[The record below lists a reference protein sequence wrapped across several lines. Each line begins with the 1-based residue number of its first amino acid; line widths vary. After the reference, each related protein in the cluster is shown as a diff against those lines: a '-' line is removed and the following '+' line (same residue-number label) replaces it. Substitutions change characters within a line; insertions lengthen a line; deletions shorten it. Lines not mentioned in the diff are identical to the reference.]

1 MSKCGAKTRSGG
13 VCQRHAVK
21 GGKRCKLHGG
31 ASTGAPGNTNASKHG
46 FYSDALQVDERVLW
60 ERVEIGSVDDEI
72 RLLRVKLH
80 RLVQLS
86 GSAEVADLVEAA
98 IEVTRKQGEEYD
110 REAESVVPYDK
121 LEIKTKAARYGDLII
136 QAIGEIRKLE
146 LQRLQMKLLELRIEE
161 GGDGGGDKKDI
172 SGFEAVPYDE

>member
-1 MSKCGAKTRSGG
+1 MSKCGAKTRGGG
-13 VCQRHAVK
+13 VCQRHVVK

-31 ASTGAPGNTNASKHG
+31 VSTGAPGNTNAAKHG
-46 FYSDALQVDERVLW
+46 FYSDALQADERVLW
-60 ERVEIGSVDDEI
+60 ERVEIGSIDDEI

-80 RLVQLS
+80 RLVKLS
-86 GSAEVADLVEAA
+86 GSAEVADLVDAA

-110 REAESVVPYDK
+110 REAEAVVPYDK

-146 LQRLQMKLLELRIEE
+146 LQRLQMKLLEKKIENE
-161 GGDGGGDKKDI
+161 GDGDGDGRDVI
-172 SGFEAVPYDE
+172 GFEVVPYGE